1 MIGRVMSRRPAAM
14 RALTRLQ
21 YREAILHRR
30 SPWRWWRPSAGWSRR
45 SGWRWPWPAQLAIG
59 GIGAVWLIGPAR
71 TELGFARYATLATA
85 GVTLTLFGRLLVPSI
100 GLLLTPIAALLLFGV
115 IRLELGLTEAG
126 QRRVGLDLAL
136 VGIVFAAAAGIGGM
150 IPADAWPP
158 GLILLLILASVPAP
172 AVAPRRA
179 GGAASRRSGRR
190 RCTWWRSRRSRPPS
204 ACCSCPGVVGAAIVA
219 LGFHAWGGA
228 AEALDDGA
236 SGRSVVLEFG
246 AWRCWAW
253 WWRCSCTPAEGRAAR
268 GLPARSTRV
277 DTPRGRCYNK
287 APSGRNGPLRTC
299 HRPFSTTIS
308 RERHPPDDARGY

>member
-1 MIGRVMSRRPAAM
+1 MIGRVMSHRPAAM

-21 YREAILHRR
+21 YREAILI
-30 SPWRWWRPSAGWSRR
+30 SIAMAVVAAVGWLVTPF
-45 SGWRWPWPAQLAIG
+45 WVAVAVAAQLAIG

-158 GLILLLILASVPAP
+158 GLILLLILASVPALRAAEARGRSGAEAVGQAALHLV
-172 AVAPRRA
+172 AVAQVA
-179 GGAASRRSGRR
+179 TAVGLLQL
-190 RCTWWRSRRSRPPS
+190 
-204 ACCSCPGVVGAAIVA
+204 PGVVGAAIVA

-236 SGRSVVLEFG
+236 SGRSVILEFG
-246 AWRCWAW
+246 ALAVL
-253 WWRCSCTPAEGRAAR
+253 
-268 GLPARSTRV
+268 GLVVALLLYV
-277 DTPRGRCYNK
+277 G
-287 APSGRNGPLRTC
+287 
-299 HRPFSTTIS
+299 
-308 RERHPPDDARGY
+308 